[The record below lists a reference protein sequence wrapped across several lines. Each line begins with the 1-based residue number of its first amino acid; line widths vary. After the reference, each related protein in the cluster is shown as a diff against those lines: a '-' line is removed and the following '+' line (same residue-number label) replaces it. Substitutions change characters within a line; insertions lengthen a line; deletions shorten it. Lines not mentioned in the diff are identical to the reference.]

1 MTKPTIT
8 VASTAMTKQSQ
19 WIKRLILLGT
29 SAALL
34 AACGGQGSAAGSSQS
49 VPSQSGASSQSTAVV
64 VKASNFA
71 FQPQS
76 LTVKV
81 GTTVSFQ
88 NADSAPHTLT
98 ANSGAFDTGQVG
110 SGQSSSFTVSSAGT
124 FPFHCKLHPS
134 MTGTISAT
142 S

>member
-1 MTKPTIT
+1 
-8 VASTAMTKQSQ
+8 MTKQRQ
-19 WIKRLILLGT
+19 AIKGLILLAASAA

-34 AACGGQGSAAGSSQS
+34 AACGGQGYAPGSGQPAPTQSAL
-49 VPSQSGASSQSTAVV
+49 SSQSTPVM

-76 LTVKV
+76 VSVKV
-81 GTTVSFQ
+81 GTTITFQ
-88 NADSAPHTLT
+88 NGDSAPHTLT
-98 ANSGAFDTGQVG
+98 ANNGAFDSGQVG